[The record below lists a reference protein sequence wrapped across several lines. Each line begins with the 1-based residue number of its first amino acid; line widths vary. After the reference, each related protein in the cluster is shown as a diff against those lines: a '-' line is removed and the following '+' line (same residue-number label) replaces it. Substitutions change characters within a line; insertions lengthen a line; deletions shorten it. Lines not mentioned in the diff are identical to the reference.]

1 MHREVVQTRATHSSC
16 LQGPISIVT
25 ALWVVAQLHW
35 LSWAYLL
42 EFQGMSV
49 FLGIWLAGLFF
60 LAANTALICQLM
72 LVFRPASSFRTYMI
86 I

>member
-1 MHREVVQTRATHSSC
+1 MCTEGIQNGAAHNSC
-16 LQGPISIVT
+16 LQGPSIIVA

-49 FLGIWLAGLFF
+49 FFGVWVAGLFF
-60 LAANTALICQLM
+60 LAANTALICQLT
-72 LVFRPASSFRTYMI
+72 LVFKPANSFREHMM
-86 I
+86 